1 MAKTIVLKGHFVRKE
16 QVASAAITPGHL
28 VQVHASGGAPRLR
41 PHNDAGGNAQRAF
54 ALENDL
60 VGGGINDAYVV
71 GATVQYGV
79 FAPGSEVYAW
89 LAAGENAAL
98 GAALESAG
106 DGTLQ
111 VHTPVNTDATD
122 VNIPAAPIVAYA
134 AEAVDNSGSTQP
146 VRIKVEVA

>member
-1 MAKTIVLKGHFVRKE
+1 RSRYSSLVRSE
-16 QVASAAITPGHL
+16 AGGSAVIPPGHL
-28 VQVHASGGAPRLR
+28 VQVHATDGAPRLR
-41 PHNDAGGNAQRAF
+41 PHAAAGGNAQRAF

-60 VGGGINDAYVV
+60 VGGGIDDAYVA

-111 VHTPVNTDATD
+111 VHTPVNTDASD
-122 VNIPAAPIVAYA
+122 VDIPAAPIVAYA